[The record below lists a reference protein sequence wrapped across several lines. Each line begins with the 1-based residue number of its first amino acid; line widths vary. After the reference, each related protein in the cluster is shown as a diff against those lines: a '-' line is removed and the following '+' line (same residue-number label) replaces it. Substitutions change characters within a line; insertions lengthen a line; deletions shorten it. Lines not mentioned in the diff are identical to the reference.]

1 MGGGASTQEVTR
13 LRQVLEEKDAEIT
26 RLQELAKTLEAAK
39 ASAEAVAAKARPEAS
54 QKGHHE
60 ASQKGHHEV
69 STKSHHDASG
79 KSHEISK
86 AVRTSHATASNI
98 PRSASFIA
106 KAQERK
112 SVDPAKKRRVEV
124 SAEVMGASPSSSRWK
139 KVVYSKSDAS
149 RELILKAIQN
159 NILFQGLSQGEQSDC
174 VDAFQCC
181 EREPDVEI
189 ITQGDQGEHFY
200 VVQSGSLDIL
210 VSVKGNPP
218 IKFGAMTSGMG
229 FGELALLCNTPRAAT
244 IKARTAVVLWA
255 LDRND
260 FREIC
265 TRHEAMRH
273 AKAVEFL
280 RQVEVLN
287 KLSSAEIIRVAAAMQ
302 WEEYDANVVLFREGE
317 IGEHFYVITSGEIL
331 VTKINEETRLDEFVR
346 VMSSGEHFGEM
357 ALLKDE
363 TRSATCTTTT
373 RVQLLVLAREHFSA
387 MLGSLQELM
396 ERPEAPASPKKLSVL
411 DPSKHPGSIKYK
423 LEIPFD
429 ELEILQAL
437 GSGAFGRVKL
447 VRHITTNQTFALK
460 CLVKSHIV
468 ANNLKDHVV
477 NEKRVMLMLDHPFI
491 LKLHHTYKDE
501 CYVYFL
507 LELALGGELFTFLR
521 RRERFDEASARFYVA
536 SVVLAFDH
544 MHHKSIAYRDLK
556 PENLILDAQ
565 GFLKVV
571 DFGLAKVV
579 PERTWTLCGTPDYLA
594 PEIILNRGHDKA
606 VDYWALGI
614 LIYELIAGTVPFYAD
629 DPMQVY
635 SLVLTGNIKFPAFFS
650 RTCIDLV
657 QKLLTQNPV
666 RRLGNLKHGVGDI
679 MNHRWFSGY
688 DWDGLVHGKIT
699 PPIVPQ
705 LKNNMDSSNFER
717 ILDELKDVTPCNW
730 DPDF

>member
-1 MGGGASTQEVTR
+1 MGGGASTQEVAQLRQALDQKEAEIER
-13 LRQVLEEKDAEIT
+13 LRN
-26 RLQELAKTLEAAK
+26 LAKTLEASKLA
-39 ASAEAVAAKARPEAS
+39 AESAAAKVLQEQSAA
-54 QKGHHE
+54 
-60 ASQKGHHEV
+60 
-69 STKSHHDASG
+69 
-79 KSHEISK
+79 KSHEVLRATRPSIVGRPSLVGRPSQVK
-86 AVRTSHATASNI
+86 AGPSSIAHSGSTTSFH
-98 PRSASFIA
+98 A

-124 SAEVMGASPSSSRWK
+124 SAEVMREVAPQRFN
-139 KVVYSKSDAS
+139 KVVHTKPDMSK
-149 RELILKAIQN
+149 ELILKAIQS

-174 VDAFQCC
+174 VDAFQIF
-181 EREPDVEI
+181 ERDAGAEI
-189 ITQGDQGEHFY
+189 ITQGDQGEHFF

-210 VSVKGNPP
+210 VSVKGNPA
-218 IKFGAMTSGMG
+218 IKFGSLTSGMG

-244 IKARTAVVLWA
+244 IKSKTPVVLWA

-265 TRHEAMRH
+265 TTHEAMRH

-280 RQVEVLN
+280 RQVEVLK

-302 WEEYDANVVLFREGE
+302 WEEYDAQTVLFREGE
-317 IGEHFYVITSGEIL
+317 MGEHFYVITSGDVL
-331 VTKINEETRLDEFVR
+331 VTKMNAETREDEFVR
-346 VMSSGEHFGEM
+346 VMTSGSHFGEM

-363 TRSATCTTTT
+363 MRSATCTSTT

-396 ERPEAPASPKKLSVL
+396 ERPDAPASPKKNSLTDSI
-411 DPSKHPGSIKYK
+411 KMTSIKYK
-423 LEIPFD
+423 IDIPFQD
-429 ELEILQAL
+429 LEVMQAL

-447 VRHITTNQTFALK
+447 ARHAPTDQTFALK

-477 NEKRVMLMLDHPFI
+477 NEKKVMMMLDHPFI
-491 LKLHHTYKDE
+491 LKLHHTYKDDL
-501 CYVYFL
+501 YVYFL
-507 LELALGGELFTFLR
+507 LELALGGELFTYLR

-536 SVVLAFDH
+536 SVVLAFEH
-544 MHHKSIAYRDLK
+544 MHLKAIAYRDLK
-556 PENLILDAQ
+556 PENLILDAK

-606 VDYWALGI
+606 VDYWALGV
-614 LIYELIAGTVPFYAD
+614 LIYELIAGTVPFFAD

-635 SLVLTGNIKFPAFFS
+635 SLVLTGNIKFPVHFS

-679 MNHRWFSGY
+679 INHRWFSGY
-688 DWDGLVHGKIT
+688 DWDGLLNRKLT

-705 LKNNMDSSNFER
+705 LKSNMDASNFER
-717 ILDELKDVTPCNW
+717 IVDELKDVVPCSW